1 MVAVAEKLP
10 LMHHYQHISKACG
23 FFVLSKGSPGKSRG
37 AEEDEMAAAVSL
49 FLLSFE
55 SFMAFLVENQFSWQ
69 KHIFLK

>member
-23 FFVLSKGSPGKSRG
+23 FFVLSKGSLGKSRG
-37 AEEDEMAAAVSL
+37 AEEDEMAAD

-69 KHIFLK
+69 KHIF